1 MCVTVV
7 RPYSIQYRAEIIAIS
22 FSTFVYAIIISGSS
36 FLIQNDRHQRHE
48 RHAMAVMESIKSS
61 DARNDE
67 ELADFVSDFSNKRLL
82 VWISRGP
89 EGNVVMPSGKSS
101 INLQSKE

>member
-1 MCVTVV
+1 M

-22 FSTFVYAIIISGSS
+22 VSTFVYAIIISGSS

-67 ELADFVSDFSNKRLL
+67 ELANFVSDFSNKSCLL
-82 VWISRGP
+82 YTSPSPRDLSTSR
-89 EGNVVMPSGKSS
+89 MPSSA
-101 INLQSKE
+101 